1 MIKTITEL
9 SSNIWEPVTSINSI
23 KSTNPNTGDIYYDS
37 TKNRNYVF
45 DGGNWK
51 ELRVYAKD
59 ALNNKKR
66 MRKIKNIFN
75 EK

>member
-9 SSNIWEPVTSINSI
+9 SKNIWEPVTSINSI
-23 KSTNPNTGDIYYDS
+23 KSQSPSTGDVYHDINKS
-37 TKNRNYVF
+37 KTYVF
-45 DGGNWK
+45 NGSNWI
-51 ELRVYAKD
+51 ELRVTGKNAHF
-59 ALNNKKR
+59 NRER